1 MNQSTNQ
8 STNQTE
14 ETEESVDLLICHATI
29 CTMDAS
35 RRVIRN
41 GVVAVNNGM
50 IVQIAEGAV
59 PSGRHRG
66 RRHPRVPRIL
76 PETHGRHHLAADPGD
91 QRCIRHGVHDLDFK
105 RRENGERHRDGRPG
119 YTDTRRFGDER
130 REHHDPAG
138 FGDSHGTAVHPVF
151 PVVRHRGRG
160 NGRDCLAAVAPEDAG
175 KRGSAGAGN

>member
-1 MNQSTNQ
+1 
-8 STNQTE
+8 
-14 ETEESVDLLICHATI
+14 
-29 CTMDAS
+29 MDAS

-66 RRHPRVPRIL
+66 RCHPRVPRIL
-76 PETHGRHHLAADPGD
+76 PETHGRHHLTADSCS
-91 QRCIRHGVHDLDFK
+91 QRRICHGVHDFDFE
-105 RRENGERHRDGRPG
+105 RCENGERHRDGRPG

-130 REHHDPAG
+130 REYHDPAG
-138 FGDSHGTAVHPVF
+138 FGDSHGAAVHPVF

-160 NGRDCLAAVAPEDAG
+160 NGRDCLAAAAPEDAG
-175 KRGSAGAGN
+175 KRSSEGAGN

>member
-66 RRHPRVPRIL
+66 RCHPRVPRIL
-76 PETHGRHHLAADPGD
+76 PETHGRHHLVADPGD
-91 QRCIRHGVHDLDFK
+91 
-105 RRENGERHRDGRPG
+105 
-119 YTDTRRFGDER
+119 
-130 REHHDPAG
+130 
-138 FGDSHGTAVHPVF
+138 
-151 PVVRHRGRG
+151 
-160 NGRDCLAAVAPEDAG
+160 
-175 KRGSAGAGN
+175 